1 MRDLVALDLDPGD
14 VFVDALRQ
22 AWDDGDAVLPLDRRL
37 PEPAQARLVA
47 ALAPTAVVDAGGRRR
62 LDGGRPV
69 EPGDALVLATSGTT
83 GDPKGVVLTHDAVAA
98 SAMATSERLGVDPEA
113 DRWVACLPFA
123 HVGGLAVLTRALAT
137 GTPVEVHERFDPARV
152 EDAARRGATLVSLV
166 AAALTRTDVSGY
178 RAVLLG
184 GAAPPTGL
192 APNIVATYGMTE
204 TGSGLVYDGVPLAG
218 VEVRIGDGTLGGDG
232 EVLVRGPTLLRA
244 YRDGTRPFL
253 EDGWFPTGDG
263 GHVADGRLV
272 VHGRL
277 AEVVVTGGEKV
288 WPAAVERVL
297 LGLPSVAEAAVWKRP
312 DPRWGERVVAW
323 VVPADPDRPPSLGEV
338 TEAVRTELAP
348 WAAPK
353 ELEVCGSLPR
363 TPTGKVRRRD
373 LA

>member
-1 MRDLVALDLDPGD
+1 MRELVALDLDPGGG
-14 VFVDALRQ
+14 FVDALRQ
-22 AWDDGDAVLPLDRRL
+22 VWDDGDAAVPLDRRL
-37 PEPAQARLVA
+37 PPPAQARLVT
-47 ALAPTAVVDAGGRRR
+47 ALAPTAVVDAEGRRR

-83 GDPKGVVLTHDAVAA
+83 GEPKGVVLTHDAVVA
-98 SAMATSERLGVDPEA
+98 SATATSEHLAVDPGS
-113 DRWVACLPFA
+113 DRWVACLPLA
-123 HVGGLAVLTRALAT
+123 HVGGLAVVTRALVT

-166 AAALTRTDVSGY
+166 AAALARTHVTGY

-184 GAAPPTGL
+184 GAAPPATL
-192 APNIVATYGMTE
+192 APNVVTTYGMTE
-204 TGSGLVYDGVPLAG
+204 TGSGVVYDGVPLAG
-218 VEVRIGDGTLGGDG
+218 TEVRIGDGRLGGDG

-253 EDGWFPTGDG
+253 AGGWLPTGDG
-263 GHVADGRLV
+263 GHVDDGRLV

-297 LGLPSVAEAAVWKRP
+297 LGLGSVAEAAVWKRP

-323 VVPADPDRPPSLGEV
+323 VVPADPDRPPTLGEV
-338 TEAVRTELAP
+338 TEAVRAELAP

-353 ELEVCGSLPR
+353 ELEVRPSLPR
-363 TPTGKVRRRD
+363 TPSGKVRRQSLR
-373 LA
+373 

>member
-1 MRDLVALDLDPGD
+1 MHDLVALDLDPGD
-14 VFVDALRQ
+14 AFVDALRR

-37 PEPAQARLVA
+37 PAPAQARLVA
-47 ALAPTAVVDAGGRRR
+47 ALAPTAVVDAQGRRR

-69 EPGDALVLATSGTT
+69 EAGDALVVATSGTT

-98 SAMATSERLGVDPEA
+98 SATATSERLGVDPA
-113 DRWVACLPFA
+113 SDRWVACLPFA
-123 HVGGLAVLTRALAT
+123 HVGGLAVLTRALVT

-152 EDAARRGATLVSLV
+152 EDAAHRGATLVSLV
-166 AAALTRTDVSGY
+166 AAALGRTDASGY

-184 GAAPPTGL
+184 GAAPPAGL
-192 APNIVATYGMTE
+192 APNVVTTYGMTE
-204 TGSGLVYDGVPLAG
+204 TGSGVVYDGVPLAG
-218 VEVRIGDGTLGGDG
+218 TEVRIGDGTLGGDG

-253 EDGWFPTGDG
+253 AGGWLPTGDSG
-263 GHVADGRLV
+263 YLDDGRLV

-288 WPAAVERVL
+288 WPGTVERVL
-297 LGLPSVAEAAVWKRP
+297 VGLPSVAEAAVWKRP

-323 VVPADPDRPPSLGEV
+323 VVPADPDRPPTLGEV
-338 TEAVRTELAP
+338 TEAVRAELAP

-353 ELEVCGSLPR
+353 ELEVRASLPR